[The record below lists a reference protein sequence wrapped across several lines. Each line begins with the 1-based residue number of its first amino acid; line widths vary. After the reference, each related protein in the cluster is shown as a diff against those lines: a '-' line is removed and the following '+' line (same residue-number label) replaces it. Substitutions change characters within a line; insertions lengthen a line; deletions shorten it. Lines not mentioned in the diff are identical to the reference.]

1 MQKGL
6 LLRLG
11 CCLGVLSFCLY
22 SYQRKQNELTHLKI
36 QLPQREREISAIY
49 EEMQRLQFEIDR
61 VESPTR
67 LIELAHNPEFRHL
80 KHPLMKEVLTVPEGI
95 ALQTE
100 KLSSDLW

>member
-11 CCLGVLSFCLY
+11 FCLGVLSLCLY
-22 SYQRKQNELTHLKI
+22 SYQSKQNELTHLKI
-36 QLPQREREISAIY
+36 LLPQLEIEICAIREET
-49 EEMQRLQFEIDR
+49 QRLQFEIDR

-67 LIELAHNPEFRHL
+67 LIELAHHPEFRHL
-80 KHPLMKEVLTVPEGI
+80 KHPLMKEVLNVPEGI

-100 KLSSDLW
+100 KSNSDLW